1 MVFNGSGH
9 NIFKEPLHLP
19 SPCFASADLCPG
31 QAAFMPGAA
40 RQRSAIEIAQL
51 PVACKRATLQPFLVF
66 SYGPQLFLPRVTVFL
81 KLLDVWPARLRR
93 EVAGA
98 IRRDGASAA
107 FAWLRTKAI
116 IGLISVASSS
126 AAARCSR

>member
-9 NIFKEPLHLP
+9 SICIEPLHLL

-31 QAAFMPGAA
+31 QAAFMPEAA
-40 RQRSAIEIAQL
+40 RQRCVIEIAQL
-51 PVACKRATLQPFLVF
+51 PAARKRAMLQPFMVL
-66 SYGPQLFLPRVTVFL
+66 SCGSAAYSSDHRLL